1 LNTSFADLG
10 RRVLLA
16 LIPAF
21 ITYNTLLFYG
31 FTGNSVFYILLS
43 LLFLV
48 YVLIGWKNG
57 LLLACSLLGAT
68 LLLNLA
74 LGVMKVEDR
83 IYYRAHERLAVY
95 DSKLELEGYKKNADI
110 TVSMPFGDAYAVG
123 TEKNIEKE
131 PRRIRFKT
139 DSLGFRN
146 DRDYHGQKYVLVGDS
161 FVVGNGSSQED
172 TLGAQLR
179 DKYGIDAYTL
189 AHAGGVLEYV
199 KYIRHFERVN
209 KGDFRVLLFLY
220 EGNDFPEGFSR
231 RQFVLKKPVMRAF
244 PDWYFSLYKRTVLY
258 RFTYGLL
265 SRRSAKPLPSE
276 AITVNGH
283 RMGEFSEYIRAT
295 RRETYKFPE
304 PVVDGRFSLVAGRID
319 HIFFIPT
326 KYRVYYSMLD
336 GGSRRPLPYAQ
347 WDAVR
352 ALGQRYKIPCT
363 DLTGSLIMESARLLG
378 EGKFTYFKDD
388 SHWNK
393 YGMAVAARVV
403 SEQLKTGK

>member
-1 LNTSFADLG
+1 MDFSFSNII

-21 ITYNTLLFYG
+21 VTYNTLLFYG
-31 FTGNSVFYILLS
+31 FTGNSAFYILLS
-43 LLFLV
+43 ISFLV
-48 YVLIGWKNG
+48 YLFIDWKNG

-68 LLLNLA
+68 LLLNFA
-74 LGVMKVEDR
+74 MGFMKLEDR

-95 DSKLELEGYKKNADI
+95 DYRLGLEGYRKNADI
-110 TVSMPFGDAYAVG
+110 TVNIPFGDTYAVG
-123 TEKNIEKE
+123 TDKNIEKE
-131 PRRIRFKT
+131 PRKVRFRT

-146 DRDYHGQKYVLVGDS
+146 DHDYHGQKYVLVGDS

-179 DKYGIDAYTL
+179 DKYGIDTYTL
-189 AHAGGVLEYV
+189 AHAGGILEYV
-199 KYIRHFERVN
+199 KYIRYFDKIN

-231 RQFVLKKPVMRAF
+231 RQFALEKSYWRGF
-244 PDWYFSLYKRTVLY
+244 LDWYFSLYKRTILY
-258 RFTYGLL
+258 RYTYSLL
-265 SRRSAKPLPSE
+265 SRRSAKPFPSE
-276 AITVNGH
+276 AVVVGGH

-295 RRETYKFPE
+295 RRDTYRFPE
-304 PVVDGRFSLVAGRID
+304 RVVDDRFSLVAGRIE

-326 KYRVYYSMLD
+326 KYRVYYSLLD
-336 GGSRRPLPYAQ
+336 GGARRPLPYAQ

-352 ALGQRYKIPCT
+352 ALAERFRIPCT
-363 DLTGSLIMESARLLG
+363 DLTGSLVLESARLLK
-378 EGKFTYFKDD
+378 EDKFTYWKDD
-388 SHWNK
+388 SHWNR

-403 SEQLKTGK
+403 SEQLKAGK